1 MRALP
6 DWAWPMWLRVWK
18 ETQMMD
24 WVYAGLG
31 LVILLLAGD
40 SLVKGAVN
48 LSLRLGVPALI
59 VSLTIVAFGTSA
71 PELLIA
77 IQSIYDG
84 SPGLALGNV
93 VGSNTANVLLV
104 LGLPAMIA
112 MFHTSECETRKSY
125 LFMMFA
131 SLLFTAMMFLGPL
144 TWVHGLVL
152 LAALG
157 FVLSDSF
164 LDARKHRRDCKIADA
179 CADVEDDDL
188 ADLEGADPDMPWWQI
203 GGFLAL
209 GLIGLPLGANLLV
222 EGAVHIATRN
232 GISETVIGLTLVAV
246 GTSLPELATTIMAA
260 IRNQADV
267 ALGNVIG
274 SNMFNLLAI
283 IGIASLFGDIPVAEG
298 IQKFDIWVMLGSSA
312 LLIPFV
318 FFKQNITKIWG
329 AALSLL
335 YAIYVVLV
343 LT

>member
-1 MRALP
+1 MPQMRPLPDRQRALCLQ
-6 DWAWPMWLRVWK
+6 AK
-18 ETQMMD
+18 EQGLEMD

-40 SLVKGAVN
+40 ALVKGAVN

-77 IQSIYDG
+77 IQAIHDG
-84 SPGLALGNV
+84 APGLALGNV

-104 LGLPAMIA
+104 LGIPALVA
-112 MFHTSECETRKSY
+112 TFHTSECDTRKNY
-125 LFMMFA
+125 LFMIFA
-131 SLLFTAMMFLGPL
+131 TLLFIAMCFLGPI
-144 TWVHGLVL
+144 TWIHGVVL

-164 LDARKHRRDCKIADA
+164 LEARSHRRESKIA
-179 CADVEDDDL
+179 CAAEDNLEDI
-188 ADLEGADPDMPWWQI
+188 EGADLDMPWWQI
-203 GGFLAL
+203 GVFMVL

-222 EGAVHIATRN
+222 EGAVNIATYY
-232 GISETVIGLTLVAV
+232 GVSETVIGLTLVAV
-246 GTSLPELATTIMAA
+246 GTSLPELATTVMAA
-260 IRNQADV
+260 VRNQADV

-283 IGIASLFGDIPVAEG
+283 IGIASFVGDIPVADG
-298 IQKFDIWVMLGSSA
+298 ILRFDLWVMLASSA

-318 FFKQNITKIWG
+318 FFKQNITKGWG
-329 AALSLL
+329 VVLSAA
-335 YAIYVVLV
+335 YAAYVVAILV
-343 LT
+343 